1 MLRSEIVNQFLR
13 SCRLQRNLDAK
24 TVKAYGIDLQQFM
37 DYLGEESAI
46 TRNSIMEYI
55 SYLNCHYKPRTVKRK
70 IASVK
75 VFCNYLYD
83 ERVLENNPFMSLR
96 VKLPPSKT
104 LPRTIPK
111 RIIEAMLREAH
122 LRVAAAKTDRRML
135 ISLREAAVMEML
147 FATGM
152 RVSELCGLLNYD
164 VDLDDGLVRIRG
176 KGRKERIV
184 EIENHEVLSSLR
196 DYKTKE
202 KPNGQVHFFLNTRG
216 RPLSDQSVRIILQKY
231 EHLTN
236 APLHITP
243 HMFRHSFATM
253 LLDADVDLRY
263 IQHLLGHS
271 SISTTQIYT
280 YVSSA
285 KLKSILATK
294 HPRNNI
300 SIK

>member
-37 DYLGEESAI
+37 DYLGEDSAI
-46 TRNSIMEYI
+46 TRNNLMDYI
-55 SYLNCHYKPRTVKRK
+55 SYLNSQYKPRTVKRK

-75 VFCNYLYD
+75 VLCNYLYD
-83 ERVLENNPFMSLR
+83 EKKIENNPFLGIR
-96 VKLPPSKT
+96 IKIPPSKT
-104 LPRTIPK
+104 LPRTIPI
-111 RIIEAMLREAH
+111 RVITDMLRAAH
-122 LRVAAAKTDRRML
+122 RRVTKSDSSRSRLTAA
-135 ISLREAAVMEML
+135 REAAVMELL

-152 RVSELCGLLNYD
+152 RVSELCGLMEHD
-164 VDLDDGLVRIRG
+164 VDLEDGVIRIYG

-184 EIENHEVLSSLR
+184 EIENKEVR
-196 DYKTKE
+196 DTLKEYKGLEHT
-202 KPNGQVHFFLNTRG
+202 NGDSHFFLNTRG
-216 RPLSDQSVRIILQKY
+216 NPISDQSVRLILIKY
-231 EHLTN
+231 ERLIN

-280 YVSSA
+280 YVTSERI
-285 KLKSILATK
+285 KSILAAK
-294 HPRNNI
+294 HPRNRI
-300 SIK
+300 EI